1 MKIAKCK
8 LIMIK
13 EKEIQYDSLNNAKLI
28 YDFLKEEVGLHKE
41 PEEVVVMLALDNK
54 NNVNGYY
61 EVSRGTIDKSLLNP
75 REVFKRALVSNAKSI
90 VIAHNHPAGSILPS
104 REDKIIT
111 SKLKEA
117 GEVLDI
123 KLLDHLI
130 ITDKSY
136 YSFFENNPDL
146 VEEEACDRFY
156 KMEYKDK
163 KDLERS

>member
-8 LIMIK
+8 LIMLK
-13 EKEIQYDSLNNAKLI
+13 EKEIQYESLNNAKLI
-28 YDFLKEEVGLHKE
+28 HDFLKEEVGLHKE
-41 PEEVVVMLALDNK
+41 HEEVVVMLALDNK

-61 EVSRGTIDKSLLNP
+61 EVSRGTIDRSLLSP
-75 REVFKRALVSNAKSI
+75 REVYKRALVSNAKSI
-90 VIAHNHPAGSILPS
+90 IIAHNHPAGSMLPS
-104 REDKIIT
+104 PEDKYIT
-111 SKLKEA
+111 KKLKEA

-130 ITDKSY
+130 ITEKHY

-146 VEEEACDRFY
+146 VDEEECDKFY
-156 KMEYKDK
+156 DKEYKDK